1 VALTGME
8 WSIGARY
15 IPKWTEVS
23 ITLMLI
29 SIGIALFALAVKYL
43 PIFRHEEPV
52 APRPAVRGHALPAEA
67 R

>member
-1 VALTGME
+1 
-8 WSIGARY
+8 
-15 IPKWTEVS
+15 
-23 ITLMLI
+23 MLI